1 MFKAFTIMSLVWFA
15 VWIAAIIGWVI
26 NLVAVIHGVSG
37 LAHLTD
43 ISGMLALRIV
53 GIPAAPLGAL
63 LGLFF

>member
-1 MFKAFTIMSLVWFA
+1 MFKAFTIVGLIWFA
-15 VWIAAIIGWVI
+15 VIIAAVVGWII